1 MLEIVDCSFFVV
13 VFVAVRLVGGDFP
26 GCRVEIQIELGQLFL
41 DSDLLKFRLRWDFV
55 TKRNSIIKNAK
66 LDGHDTFVVFVFGQ
80 IESRFVI
87 VVVDVAVF
95 TPREL
100 DTFSMFFLLLTDES

>member
-1 MLEIVDCSFFVV
+1 MFEIVDCGFFVI

-26 GCRVEIQIELGQLFL
+26 CGRIEIQIELGQLFL

-55 TKRNSIIKNAK
+55 TKRHSIIKNAK

-87 VVVDVAVF
+87 GVVDVVVF
-95 TPREL
+95 APGEL
-100 DTFSMFFLLLTDES
+100 DTFSMFLLLLTDES